1 MASQAGQLADEIVRA
16 ALTRPIHE
24 RAAFLTVACA
34 GDAILQ
40 GEVERLL
47 RYYEDPTSHSG
58 SLLNSPSKQKRVPTT
73 SSRIPQIPS
82 ALKASAESSQLNVPT
97 VRVDE
102 ADLPEALRQAIAT
115 PPAAPVEPL
124 ALDESGSLDWL
135 TRLTHEPVPPPIKPE
150 ETSPAAPPAPP
161 EKTNKGNMFE
171 SPTVKPGKPKQT
183 FDHGSPFEQL
193 FKRVTLS
200 PAGSAS
206 GSFSESPSPARS
218 AASIEPPAPEV
229 SVSGTE
235 ILQPETY
242 QAKSE
247 PYQTTITPSYQTTIT
262 PSPTTP
268 PSQSAPPPAAQPG
281 GVPFTAANSQQAA
294 SHVME
299 GFTTSA
305 RTLDGRMLGPYQLLY
320 EIGRGGMGRVYLAED
335 KRLGRRI
342 ALKLLLRSSTR
353 SPERVRRFEQ
363 EARAASSLNHPNIL
377 TIHEIGEIKG
387 VHYLATEFVEGFTL
401 RQVIEHRNLTLT
413 KILDVAIQIAD
424 ALAAAHNANIVH
436 RDIKPENLMMR
447 LDGYVKVLD
456 FGVAKLIERNTPSAE
471 LPSTQPFDTQ
481 PGTVIGTAD
490 YMSPEQARGIR
501 VDHRTDLFSLGII
514 LYEMITGVRPFVGA
528 TPTDVIAA
536 LLTRE
541 PIPITQRLSGVPE
554 ALHRIIKR
562 ALQKER
568 EHRYESARELAH
580 DLKVLKQDLELNARG
595 TTPRPIDRP
604 TDRPTQRPAQTA
616 APRATQPPAQAAG
629 HPPMH
634 ASWQP
639 QPSQKMPAP
648 SRPQAQQAPPVMP
661 PAERRRTAQPAQTG
675 AVRARTKPRSGEGKW
690 WPWVLLLF
698 AMTGLGIGI
707 WANYFRT
714 PDNLVVALM
723 PFSAQHLSG
732 GATPLSQE
740 DEEVLRLSLSE
751 GLHESLMQRLG
762 VLPKLRLIARNS
774 VRNLNKKLAVSEVAG
789 YLNARYVLTGR
800 LVTRGSA
807 VTVSL
812 ELFDGETGKSAWSQ
826 RYERTLSDLH
836 TLPESL
842 SAGVAEAL
850 DLRPN
855 AVQTARLA
863 RRETTNAQA
872 FTDYLKGRYLWQQR
886 QTESLKSS
894 LNYLRNAVSLD
905 ANFARAH
912 AALAESYALAPL
924 FNLMPPTEAAQAARA
939 ATGKALIL
947 DAQLAEA
954 HRAQGFI
961 AHQYEWNFTA
971 AEKSFQRA
979 LELNPNYVAAQQ
991 EYGSLLSSLGRH
1003 EEGLRLAQA
1012 ARDLDPLSSASQTNV
1027 SAAHYFAARYQQTVD
1042 DCLGTIEF
1050 NPKAAG
1056 ALKYLGLAY
1065 QQMSRMPDALEAMQR
1080 AATLEPANLELTAQ
1094 LACIEADAGK
1104 SAEAQARLAELRKQ
1118 AVPQYRLAT
1127 LHAALGDKEQA
1138 IAALTQAVDKHEP
1151 GVVWLKVDPQMNL
1164 LRNDQRFK
1172 ELLKQIGLP

>member
-1 MASQAGQLADEIVRA
+1 MASQAGQFADEIVRA
-16 ALTRPIHE
+16 ALTRPVHE
-24 RAAFLTVACA
+24 RAAFLAAACA
-34 GDAILQ
+34 GDEVLQ
-40 GEVERLL
+40 QEVERLL

-58 SLLNSPSKQKRVPTT
+58 SLLNSPSKKAQVPTT

-82 ALKASAESSQLNVPT
+82 ALRASTESASLNAPT
-97 VRVDE
+97 VRIDE
-102 ADLPEALRQAIAT
+102 TELPEVLRQAMPVPLAE
-115 PPAAPVEPL
+115 PMAVEP
-124 ALDESGSLDWL
+124 AVDVSGSFDWL
-135 TRLTHEPVPPPIKPE
+135 TRLTSEPVPVTPE
-150 ETSPAAPPAPP
+150 EKSPPAPP
-161 EKTNKGNMFE
+161 PAPPPASSEKTKRGNVFE
-171 SPTVKPGKPKQT
+171 PPTVKRRQAKET

-193 FKRVTLS
+193 FKRVTL
-200 PAGSAS
+200 AQS
-206 GSFSESPSPARS
+206 GPPPVARPSG
-218 AASIEPPAPEV
+218 SIEPPAPET
-229 SVSGTE
+229 STSGTE
-235 ILQPETY
+235 ILTPELY
-242 QAKSE
+242 QAKPE
-247 PYQTTITPSYQTTIT
+247 PYQTTITP
-262 PSPTTP
+262 PT
-268 PSQSAPPPAAQPG
+268 QSAPPSSGAMPG
-281 GVPFTAANSQQAA
+281 GAPFTATNSQVA
-294 SHVME
+294 SQVME

-305 RTLDGRMLGPYQLLY
+305 RALDGRMLGPYQLLY

-335 KRLGRRI
+335 KRLGRRV

-377 TIHEIGEIKG
+377 TIHEIGELKG

-401 RQVIEHRNLTLT
+401 RQLIEHRNLTLT

-456 FGVAKLIERNTPSAE
+456 FGVAKLIERNALSAE

-501 VDHRTDLFSLGII
+501 VDHRTDLFSLGVI
-514 LYEMITGVRPFVGA
+514 LYEMVTGVRPFIGA
-528 TPTDVIAA
+528 TPTDVVAA

-541 PIPITQRLSGVPE
+541 PIPITQRLHGAPE

-580 DLKVLKQDLELNARG
+580 DLKVLKQDLEHTARN
-595 TTPRPIDRP
+595 TAQRP
-604 TDRPTQRPAQTA
+604 TGRPTQSP
-616 APRATQPPAQAAG
+616 TQPPAQRATQPRTQPPAQPAA

-634 ASWQP
+634 ESWQP
-639 QPSQKMPAP
+639 ASQRASQRASQPVSPKMPPRPAP
-648 SRPQAQQAPPVMP
+648 IESQALPQAEARPRTAPP
-661 PAERRRTAQPAQTG
+661 ARTS
-675 AVRARTKPRSGEGKW
+675 AVRARTKVRSAEGKW
-690 WPWVLLLF
+690 WPPILLLF
-698 AMTGLGIGI
+698 ALTGLGIGI

-714 PDNLVVALM
+714 PDNVVVAIM

-732 GATPLSQE
+732 GNTPLAQE

-751 GLHESLMQRLG
+751 GLHESLMQHLG
-762 VLPKLRLIARNS
+762 VLPRLRLIARNS
-774 VRNLNKKLAVSEVAG
+774 VRNLSKKLSVSEVAN
-789 YLNARYVLTGR
+789 YLSARHVLTGR

-812 ELFDGETGKSAWSQ
+812 ELFDGETGKSEWSQ

-836 TLPESL
+836 MLPESL

-850 DLRPN
+850 DLHLN
-855 AVQTARLA
+855 DVQTARLA
-863 RRETTNAQA
+863 RRETANAGA

-886 QTESLKSS
+886 QAESLKSS
-894 LNYLRNAVSLD
+894 LHYLRHATELD

-939 ATGKALIL
+939 AASKALIL

-961 AHQYEWNFTA
+961 AHQYEWNFPA

-979 LELNPNYVAAQQ
+979 LEINPNYVAAQQ
-991 EYGSLLSSLGRH
+991 EYGSLLTSLGRT
-1003 EEGLRLAQA
+1003 EEGLRAAQA

-1027 SAAHYFAARYQQTVD
+1027 AAAHYFGGHYQQTID

-1056 ALKYLGLAY
+1056 AFKYLGLAY
-1065 QQMSRMPDALEAMQR
+1065 QQMSRMPEALEAVQK
-1080 AATLEPANLELTAQ
+1080 AATLEPQNLELRAQ
-1094 LACIEADAGK
+1094 LACIQADAGK
-1104 SAEAQARLAELRKQ
+1104 SADTHVSLADLRKQ
-1118 AVPQYRLAT
+1118 SVPQYRLAT
-1127 LHAALGDKEQA
+1127 LYGALGDKEQA
-1138 IAALTQAVDKHEP
+1138 IATLTQAVANHEP
-1151 GVVWLKVDPQMNL
+1151 GAVWLKVDPQMNL